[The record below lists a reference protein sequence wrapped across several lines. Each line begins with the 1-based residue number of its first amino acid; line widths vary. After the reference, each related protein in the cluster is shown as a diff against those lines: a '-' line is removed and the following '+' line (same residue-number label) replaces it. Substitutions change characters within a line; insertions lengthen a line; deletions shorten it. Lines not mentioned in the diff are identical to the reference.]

1 MNWEMVTAIGQ
12 LAGVIVGIPS
22 LIYLALQIRAQT
34 KERHQSV
41 VNALTVQWSDL
52 TRSFHDNADFCAIY
66 LWSVQSFTDPDAVSK
81 LKFSS
86 FLNRFFKNFQA
97 MYFSHRDGVLS
108 ASLWGEVERT
118 MADVI
123 AYPGTQQ
130 WWETRRHCHT
140 EEFAR
145 VIDAIIAR
153 GDEPKAYSTYNL
165 SEIMKQSDP
174 PSHKATARQASDE

>member
-34 KERHQSV
+34 KERHQAV

-52 TRSFHDNADFCAIY
+52 TRSFHDNADFCAIS
-66 LWSVQSFTDPDAVSK
+66 LRGVQSFNDLDAVSK
-81 LKFSS
+81 LRFSS

-97 MYFSHRDGVLS
+97 MYFSHCDGVLS

-118 MADVI
+118 MSDVV
-123 AYPGTQQ
+123 AYPGVRHL
-130 WWETRRHCHT
+130 WETRKHWHT
-140 EEFAR
+140 EWFGR
-145 VIDAIIAR
+145 VIAAIIAR
-153 GDEPKAYSTYNL
+153 PNEPRADSAYYLNGLTVPNV
-165 SEIMKQSDP
+165 DC
-174 PSHKATARQASDE
+174 